1 LAICF
6 GLHAWP
12 TGDPDAD
19 RGVGRSTSGPRIE
32 GPSGAVN
39 APDSRSCTYS
49 RSRSLAASLL
59 TFGRHVCRF
68 SLPLRDDGPIVQRAA
83 AGRRVAAQLPGS
95 PSVRRSRSAALRVRH
110 PSDRPPSV
118 GRVAVPISV
127 LLHILGQQNGVQWEW
142 NGESL
147 LAYREAGVRVGWA
160 DNAAPC
166 ADQMP
171 CRHDTCR
178 NQEDVT
184 HEAECHP
191 GAGPRPDLPALPP
204 RSRRPQGPSW
214 KRAGSAVNPR
224 RVWSATWGSASAASS
239 PRTPAPRRCTSP
251 GIYVQRVQDA
261 ALQSD
266 LIAYLDARARDR
278 RRPDL
283 LPGA

>member
-214 KRAGSAVNPR
+214 KRGRLSRESEEGLERYLGLSQRRVVSTNSCTEALHIARHLRAKGAGRRAAVGPDRVPR
-224 RVWSATWGSASAASS
+224 RS
-239 PRTPAPRRCTSP
+239 
-251 GIYVQRVQDA
+251 
-261 ALQSD
+261 
-266 LIAYLDARARDR
+266 
-278 RRPDL
+278 
-283 LPGA
+283 GA